1 MISPLIKSYAKIN
14 LSLGVIKKINSGY
27 HKIESLISFLKI
39 YDEISIK
46 KIKNKSHKVEFFGK
60 FSKGIGKYKTVTK
73 LLNLLDKKK
82 CLNNQKYLIKIKK
95 NIPQKSG
102 MGGGSMN
109 ASTIIRYFKNKNII
123 RLTDNE
129 INKMANL
136 IGSDVILGL
145 EKKNSILFSD
155 GNVLRVKNK
164 LNLYTLLVKP
174 NFGCS
179 TKEIYSKIRSFSSK
193 NLKRKRANYFKI
205 SIILNLKNDLEK
217 IVLKKYPKLQ
227 KLKLF
232 MEKLPNVKIVRMSG
246 SGSTF
251 IAYFK
256 SKNASINAAKI
267 LKRKY
272 KNYWCILSKT
282 I

>member
-60 FSKGIGKYKTVTK
+60 FSKGIGKHNTVTK
-73 LLNLLDKKK
+73 LLDLLDKKK

-145 EKKNSILFSD
+145 EKKNSILFSN
-155 GNVLRVKNK
+155 GNVLRVKYK

-193 NLKRKRANYFKI
+193 NLKRKKVNYFKI